1 MTTLSG
7 TLLRTVLARCGALGK
22 QCAPLDTLA
31 AGAVAALADHAPDR
45 TGRGTAAWLATQ
57 TQESAWL
64 RTTTEYGIWQR
75 YAPYIGRTFEQVTWR
90 ANYVEF
96 GRWCKTRGLVD
107 DELVFA
113 QNPRTLSELRWAWLG
128 GVWYFGAR
136 RLWGYANSGNFQAVA
151 NAVNRGSATL
161 EGYPSGWL
169 TRLQCYRAYL
179 GVLATPAEIPVD
191 GVGGPVSIARLQE
204 WVGVYVDG
212 DQGAR
217 TIKALQR
224 WLGVPVDGNLGQRTV
239 RALQAKVGAYGD
251 GVWGPATTRALQS
264 YLNAHREG

>member
-31 AGAVAALADHAPDR
+31 AGAVAALAEHAPDR
-45 TGRGTAAWLATQ
+45 TGRGTAAWLATM

-64 RTTTEYGIWQR
+64 RTTTEYGSGQR
-75 YAPYIGRTFEQVTWR
+75 YAPYIGRTFEQITWR
-90 ANYVEF
+90 DNYAAF
-96 GRWCKTRGLVD
+96 GAWCKRHSLVD
-107 DELVFA
+107 DELVFVKRPA
-113 QNPRTLSELRWAWLG
+113 ELSSMRWAWLG
-128 GVWYFGAR
+128 GVWYFEAR
-136 RLWGYANSGNFQAVA
+136 KLWGYASSGNFQAVA

-191 GVGGPVSIARLQE
+191 GVWGPVSIARLQE

-217 TIKALQR
+217 TVKALQK
-224 WLGVPVDGNLGQRTV
+224 WLGMTVDGDLGKVTT
-239 RALQAKVGAYGD
+239 RALQAKVGAYVD
-251 GVWGPATTRALQS
+251 GIWGPATSRAFQT